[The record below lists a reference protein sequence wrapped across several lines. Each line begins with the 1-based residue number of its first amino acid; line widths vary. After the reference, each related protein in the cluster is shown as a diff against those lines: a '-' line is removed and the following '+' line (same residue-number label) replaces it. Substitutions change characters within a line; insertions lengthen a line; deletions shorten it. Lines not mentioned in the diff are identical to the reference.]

1 MFERRALGRFDWVLL
16 AAMLSATGLG
26 FLMLYSTTY
35 LQGGGPFYRQLT
47 WLALALASFVVVV
60 AVDYRYWAGLAV
72 GLYALVCLALVV
84 VLVQARAIS
93 GARSWFELGAFNF
106 QPAEIAKFA
115 TILMLARYVEEKKGF
130 GLSGRSLLMLGAIVG
145 VPVLLIAAQPDLGST
160 LPFLPLL
167 FVIVVLSGIRWKVLM
182 VLGLIAVVAAPL
194 IFLVPGVLKPYQQVR
209 VRTFLDP
216 MSDPQGA
223 GWQVLQSR
231 IAVGSGELWGKG
243 LFRGWQ
249 GQLSF
254 LPESHTD
261 FILSVL
267 AEELGFAGAACA
279 LIVYFVLMSRIVA
292 AARSARDRLGAFIAM
307 GVAAVIGSQTLI
319 NIGVV
324 LGLMPTTG
332 IPLPLMS
339 YGGSSLVTTYAALGM
354 VLNVRMRC
362 LVN

>member
-1 MFERRALGRFDWVLL
+1 MFERRALGEFDWVLMVAMI
-16 AAMLSATGLG
+16 AATSLGL
-26 FLMLYSTTY
+26 LMLYSSTWM
-35 LQGGGPFYRQLT
+35 QGGGLFYRQLM
-47 WLALALASFVVVV
+47 WLMVALAGFAFVVS
-60 AVDYRYWAGLAV
+60 VDYRFWAGLAV
-72 GLYALVCLALVV
+72 PLYAACCVMLVV
-84 VLVQARAIS
+84 VLFQARTIA

-106 QPAEIAKFA
+106 QPAELAKLA

-130 GLSGRSLLMLGAIVG
+130 GLSGMSLVSLGAIVG
-145 VPVLLIAAQPDLGST
+145 LPVLLILAQPDLGSC

-167 FVIVVLSGIRWKVLM
+167 FVIVVLSGIRWKALM
-182 VLGLIAVVAAPL
+182 VMGLIGVL
-194 IFLVPGVLKPYQQVR
+194 LVPVGFFFVLKDYQKER
-209 VRTFLDP
+209 VRTFIDP
-216 MSDPQGA
+216 LSDPQGA

-231 IAVGSGELWGKG
+231 IAVGSGGLWGKG
-243 LFRGWQ
+243 LFGGSQ

-267 AEELGFAGAACA
+267 SEELGFAGASCA
-279 LIVYFVLMSRIVA
+279 LIIYFVLLSRIVS
-292 AARSARDRLGAFIAM
+292 AARTARDRLGAFLCM
-307 GVAAVIGSQTLI
+307 GVAAVIGSQTLV
-319 NIGVV
+319 NIGVI

-339 YGGSSLVTTYAALGM
+339 YGGSSLVTTCVALGL

>member
-1 MFERRALGRFDWVLL
+1 MFEKRTLGYFDWALV
-16 AAMLSATGLG
+16 AAMGAATGLG
-26 FLMLYSTTY
+26 LLMLYSTTW
-35 LQGGGPFYRQLT
+35 LQGGAPFYRQLV
-47 WLALALASFVVVV
+47 WLCVALAVFAFMVV
-60 AVDYRYWAGLAV
+60 VDYRFWAGLAV
-72 GLYALVCLALVV
+72 PGYVAVCVALLVV
-84 VLVQARAIS
+84 LFQARTIS
-93 GARSWFELGAFNF
+93 GAKSWFELGAFNF
-106 QPAEIAKFA
+106 QPAEIAKLA

-130 GLSGRSLLMLGAIVG
+130 GLSGSSLLNLLWIVG
-145 VPVLLIAAQPDLGST
+145 LPVLLIAAQPDLGST

-167 FVIVVLSGIRWKVLM
+167 FVTVVLSGIRWKLLT
-182 VLGLIAVVAAPL
+182 VLGLIAVIL
-194 IFLVPGVLKPYQQVR
+194 IPIAYYSPILKPYQKER
-209 VRTFLDP
+209 VLTFVDP
-216 MSDPQGA
+216 MRDPQGA

-231 IAVGSGELWGKG
+231 IAVGSGGLWGKG

-261 FILSVL
+261 FIMSVM

-279 LIVYFVLMSRIVA
+279 LIVYFVLLSRIVA

-307 GVAAVIGSQTLI
+307 GVAAVIGSQSLV

-339 YGGSSLVTTYAALGM
+339 YGGSSLVTTFAALGL